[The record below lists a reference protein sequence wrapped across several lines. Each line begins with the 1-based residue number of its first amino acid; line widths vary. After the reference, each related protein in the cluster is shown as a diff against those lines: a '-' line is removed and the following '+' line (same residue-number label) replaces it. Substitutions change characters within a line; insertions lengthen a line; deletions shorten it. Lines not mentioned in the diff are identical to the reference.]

1 MPYMSADS
9 LITAFR
15 QYNQILRE
23 VATSTG
29 SLLIEAEESIP
40 GNPRYFHDSV
50 HFTDEGS
57 RRQADRVI
65 EALEHS
71 PEFRKLV
78 SAYIEG

>member
-1 MPYMSADS
+1 MPYMSADH

-15 QYNQILRE
+15 QYNQIIRE

-29 SLLIEAEESIP
+29 ALLIEAEESIP
-40 GNPRYFHDSV
+40 GNPQYFHDSV

-57 RRQADRVI
+57 RRQADRVV
-65 EALEHS
+65 EALKYS

-78 SAYIEG
+78 STYNEG